1 MGVVNDPVLKR
12 YGQKQHVAPGAGL
25 RTQTLLLLLLL
36 LGSSKTH
43 SISKERNGSNII
55 KYQLKSYQ

>member
-1 MGVVNDPVLKR
+1 
-12 YGQKQHVAPGAGL
+12 VAPGGAEL
-25 RTQTLLLLLLL
+25 RTQALLLLLLLL